1 VPPVVGPW
9 WRVSELWYEN
19 ADGWRN
25 AVVADPPG
33 YTAPPWARHGR
44 YPFLEPWV
52 DFVSTFLLEA
62 PTNDF
67 KAALQP
73 YVVTA

>member
-1 VPPVVGPW
+1 
-9 WRVSELWYEN
+9 
-19 ADGWRN
+19 
-25 AVVADPPG
+25 
-33 YTAPPWARHGR
+33 
-44 YPFLEPWV
+44 V

-67 KAALQP
+67 KAALAP